1 MTEFTCFIFTMVE
14 DHVHFV
20 LTDVSPGRFKV
31 PVKDIDEEEDDASS
45 KFIEE
50 IFSLGLC
57 VVDKEKHI
65 IPFGGK
71 TVEGKKTANLLMKV
85 KITDLAEGLFLKGI
99 GEVFDNIHPEQALK
113 FYKLVDKLQNF
124 GFFQKTDLG
133 FFRKLEELRSFGKE
147 A

>member
-1 MTEFTCFIFTMVE
+1 VE
-14 DHVHFV
+14 DHLNFV
-20 LTDVSPGRFKV
+20 LRDITPGKYKV
-31 PVKDIDEEEDDASS
+31 PVVDIDDEDDNAST

-50 IFSLGLC
+50 ISSLGLC

-99 GEVFDNIHPEQALK
+99 GEVFNNIDPSQALR
-113 FYKLVDKLQNF
+113 FYKLVNKLQEL
-124 GFFQKTDLG
+124 GFFQKMDIEFYST
-133 FFRKLEELRSFGKE
+133 LEELRSFGKG

>member
-1 MTEFTCFIFTMVE
+1 MTEFTCFIFSKVE
-14 DHVHFV
+14 GHINFV
-20 LTDVSPGRFKV
+20 LTDITPGKYKV
-31 PVKDIDEEEDDASS
+31 PVVDIDDEDDNASM
-45 KFIEE
+45 KFIEG
-50 IFSLGLC
+50 ISSLGLC

-71 TVEGKKTANLLMKV
+71 TLEGKKTANLLVKV
-85 KITDLAEGLFLKGI
+85 QITNLAEGLFLKGI

-124 GFFQKTDLG
+124 GFFQKMDLE
-133 FFRKLEELRSFGKE
+133 FFRKLEELRSFGKG

>member
-1 MTEFTCFIFTMVE
+1 MVG

-20 LTDVSPGRFKV
+20 LTDVSSGRYKV
-31 PVKDIDEEEDDASS
+31 LVKYIDEEEDGASL
-45 KFIEE
+45 KFVEE
-50 IFSLGLC
+50 INSLGLC
-57 VVDKEKHI
+57 VVDKDKHM

-85 KITDLAEGLFLKGI
+85 QITNLAEGLFLRNI
-99 GEVFDNIHPEQALK
+99 GEVFNNIHPEQALK

-124 GFFQKTDLG
+124 GFFQKTDLE

>member
-1 MTEFTCFIFTMVE
+1 MTEFTCFIFTKVE
-14 DHVHFV
+14 DHLNFV
-20 LTDVSPGRFKV
+20 LRDITPGKYKV
-31 PVKDIDEEEDDASS
+31 PVVDIDDEDDNAST

-50 IFSLGLC
+50 ISSLGLC

-99 GEVFDNIHPEQALK
+99 GEVFNNIDPSQALR
-113 FYKLVDKLQNF
+113 FYKLVNKLQEL
-124 GFFQKTDLG
+124 GFFQKMDIEFYST
-133 FFRKLEELRSFGKE
+133 LEELRSFR
-147 A
+147 

>member
-1 MTEFTCFIFTMVE
+1 VE
-14 DHVHFV
+14 DHLNFV
-20 LTDVSPGRFKV
+20 LRDITPGKYKV
-31 PVKDIDEEEDDASS
+31 PVVDIDDEDDNAST

-50 IFSLGLC
+50 ISSLGLC

-99 GEVFDNIHPEQALK
+99 GEVFNNIDPSQALR
-113 FYKLVDKLQNF
+113 FYKLVNKLQEL
-124 GFFQKTDLG
+124 GFFQKMDIEFYST
-133 FFRKLEELRSFGKE
+133 LEELRSFR
-147 A
+147 